1 MAQPKSIDEVVVL
14 LDTLRSKTDP
24 SNYFYTTISKYLS
37 DPLKISP
44 ILLKEFNNI
53 IRSFNYKKEIRYQIA
68 LDIFSDLLY
77 NKAETL
83 SNYEFIML
91 NGLFKKELL
100 NKQLINI
107 VIPNN
112 INNLINLFEK
122 DDKNKLILISYL
134 MNECDFDNVKPYFV
148 EFDHK
153 DEYYLTMYKSEFLT
167 DTSTPRFYS
176 KKKQTFIKLINH
188 ILKSNQAEGTEG
200 AQVSREGQGA
210 VTPVGQVSRE
220 GQGPTEG
227 QGARPTEGQGAG
239 PKVEQG
245 ARPIGAE
252 GPAVGQ
258 GPEGTPGA
266 QGPEQ
271 KDPIKKILDDVK
283 VLFKD
288 IITHY
293 IKSDHLILNPTDN
306 TKDKFFEKR
315 NSITQLLDQLLL
327 NKSTNTITTN
337 KITIIEEIKKLIS
350 GLIGYK
356 AENYQGSLLDV
367 LEQYNLKKIEYKNNN
382 TITPEDLIYAFIE
395 TEKYLTTLINLNVK
409 LNNLFERLDNIN
421 IIQEENDLTNALNM
435 SLVSHKIKHY
445 IEVKLNKYKTE
456 NPTMPTI
463 IKITEI
469 QLGYAS
475 KISFI
480 NEQKLNKLLSE
491 EKVNLTK
498 EIDTLKRSTPDFP
511 GATPAVSTPA
521 GSTPAVSTPAGS
533 TPAVSTS
540 AGSTPAVST
549 PAVST
554 PAGSPDTPI
563 NVKFTAQKITDLF
576 KKIQDRLKYNPEL
589 YEFSKKESEYQRK
602 EDETPLQKISTL
614 IQNIDE
620 TPAIL
625 TIKKYLSFF
634 LTEEE
639 RKILA
644 ENYNKQPLI
653 VNEIVEYM
661 EIIMENMPNLEEA
674 LQILIPYLSEKPKS
688 GENTIKMDSIISD
701 IFNGI
706 DSKINITLKNGT
718 TVDTR
723 QDLRKEITKLFEP
736 LKNPKNAT
744 DANNAIIKKL
754 TSYTPYLKSS
764 DNKKL
769 FDLYCFILENSII
782 NKLSQINDTDIFNI
796 IITEFDRYKNELFQ
810 EINEIRKFC
819 ERISEYTNLEIM
831 SIMYDILINIISPT
845 NSNIESSP
853 SEFSPSES
861 SLSANNLFEN
871 SPFNADETMQI
882 RQKKDTLN
890 LEIKRTSDVIKDI
903 IELFYKR
910 REKIPSLNIKNYE
923 YFNGLLIN
931 KRHLKKLKDQLI
943 NLTKNTTINTTFNPD
958 NRTIDEDFKTEV
970 IAEILGPV
978 EQPLINKQFT
988 EQKKIKRDMLY
999 TEIIQRIDEQ
1009 NKKNNVNALDKMKLD
1024 YLTEI
1029 DSIIYYISINK
1040 PEAITGKS
1048 IISNFIHQ
1056 LNDIKENP
1064 TTPDLIDQIKLIL
1077 FNLVE
1082 QKVNI
1087 DYE

>member
-14 LDTLRSKTDP
+14 LDTLRTKIDP

-77 NKAETL
+77 DKAETL

-134 MNECDFDNVKPYFV
+134 MNGCDFDNIKPYFV

-200 AQVSREGQGA
+200 AGIPVGQGA
-210 VTPVGQVSRE
+210 GTPE
-220 GQGPTEG
+220 GQEP
-227 QGARPTEGQGAG
+227 EGQGAG
-239 PKVEQG
+239 TP
-245 ARPIGAE
+245 GAE
-252 GPAVGQ
+252 GPTERPAVGQ
-258 GPEGTPGA
+258 GPEGPRERPAVGQGPGGTPGA
-266 QGPEQ
+266 QGPKGPEK

-293 IKSDHLILNPTDN
+293 IKSDHLILNPTYN
-306 TKDKFFEKR
+306 TNHTDKFFEKR
-315 NSITQLLDQLLL
+315 NSITQVLDELQL

-337 KITIIEEIKKLIS
+337 KTTIIEEIKKLIS

-356 AENYQGSLLDV
+356 PENYQESLLDV
-367 LEQYNLKKIEYKNNN
+367 LEQYNLKKNEYKNDN
-382 TITPEDLIYAFIE
+382 TITPEKLIYEFSN
-395 TEKYLTTLINLNVK
+395 TEAYLTTLINLNVK

-456 NPTMPTI
+456 NLTMPTI

-469 QLGYAS
+469 QLGSAI
-475 KISFI
+475 KISFN

-498 EIDTLKRSTPDFP
+498 EIDTLKRSTPAVP
-511 GATPAVSTPA
+511 GATLAV
-521 GSTPAVSTPAGS
+521 
-533 TPAVSTS
+533 
-540 AGSTPAVST
+540 STPAVST

-554 PAGSPDTPI
+554 PDGSPDTPN

-576 KKIQDRLKYNPEL
+576 KKIKDRLTYNPEL
-589 YEFSKKESEYQRK
+589 YEFSKKKSEYQEK
-602 EDETPLQKISTL
+602 EDETPLQKISIL
-614 IQNIDE
+614 IQNIDD

-639 RKILA
+639 RKTLN
-644 ENYNKQPLI
+644 ENRDKHPSI
-653 VNEIVEYM
+653 VNEIVKYM

-674 LQILIPYLSEKPKS
+674 LEILTPYLSENPKS
-688 GENTIKMDSIISD
+688 GENTTNRDSIIND
-701 IFNGI
+701 MFNDI
-706 DSKINITLKNGT
+706 DSTINITLKNGT
-718 TVDTR
+718 TVNSR

-736 LKNPKNAT
+736 LRKPENAT

-764 DNKKL
+764 DNKQL

-782 NKLSQINDTDIFNI
+782 NKLSQINDKDIFNI

-810 EINEIRKFC
+810 EIDAIKKFC
-819 ERISEYTNLEIM
+819 ERIPEYTNLEIM
-831 SIMYDILINIISPT
+831 SIMYDILINIILPT
-845 NSNIESSP
+845 NSNSESSS
-853 SEFSPSES
+853 SEFSPSGS
-861 SLSANNLFEN
+861 SLSANSLSEN
-871 SPFNADETMQI
+871 SPFNANETMQI

-890 LEIKRTSDVIKDI
+890 LEIKRTSDVIQDI
-903 IELFYKR
+903 IDLFYKR
-910 REKIPSLNIKNYE
+910 RQKMPSLNIRDYD

-943 NLTKNTTINTTFNPD
+943 SLTKNTTINTTFNSD
-958 NRTIDEDFKTEV
+958 NATIDEDFKTEV
-970 IAEILGPV
+970 IDEILGPV
-978 EQPLINKQFT
+978 DQPLINKQFT
-988 EQKKIKRDMLY
+988 EQKNIKRDILY
-999 TEIIQRIDEQ
+999 TEIIQKIDEK
-1009 NKKNNVNALDKMKLD
+1009 NKTNNGNALDQMKLD

-1029 DSIIYYISINK
+1029 GSIIDYITDNK

-1048 IISNFIHQ
+1048 IISNFMHQ
-1056 LNDIKENP
+1056 LQEITVNP
-1064 TTPDLIDQIKLIL
+1064 TTTTPDLIDQIKLIL